1 MTIYVHEDKAS
12 GYGGPEIAETKQGV
26 RDRHKEALKAD
37 IAAQKAEHRERR
49 KGLAKD
55 HRAQWEDL
63 KDTHE
68 SERYDHREEWD
79 DKHRGVKAD
88 IAAEKSALIDEMR
101 ADIRVHFPR
110 HKAELHPERSGG
122 NPDHRQGGER
132 ADLIEQHGFQNKWKA
147 RPLRDRGDDLGGDL
161 HPGDLATPSHRDG
174 TIQDQGRIRLV
185 QGGTDGQTRRLGA
198 GRTHKASSAES
209 ILRHVLRLLG
219 WTAAYKQGKL
229 TERRRIKL
237 LDAIRQYG
245 REWLRHEAE
254 QLFGVHGTERSL
266 GSAAKHAVG
275 RFFDRA
281 RGFVRELIVAGSMAL
296 NGPAPL
302 DDHDLA
308 EADRAAVVQS
318 MYLERF
324 AAEVELNTPPE
335 LAVPT
340 APPAPNALSAPQIL
354 DRAEKYAGSV
364 WGDAINA
371 RRQKIIRSGRY
382 SQERRVHARPMGRHD
397 ACATCLG
404 ESDKGWVPIGRLL
417 PIGDSECLG
426 IRCDCYFEYR
436 NAA

>member
-1 MTIYVHEDKAS
+1 MRRRHEAELTRLDRQHANEIARKERVRARERTREGKAS
-12 GYGGPEIAETKQGV
+12 PEQVHAW
-26 RDRHKEALKAD
+26 EAQHQAD
-37 IAAQKAEHRERR
+37 ITSDKKFQAEDRKGLQLNHEGERNNLRDERRGEAARIKGQDARERR
-49 KGLAKD
+49 KTLER
-55 HRAQWEDL
+55 HR
-63 KDTHE
+63 
-68 SERYDHREEWD
+68 
-79 DKHRGVKAD
+79 
-88 IAAEKSALIDEMR
+88 
-101 ADIRVHFPR
+101 
-110 HKAELHPERSGG
+110 
-122 NPDHRQGGER
+122 GER
-132 ADLIEQHGFQNKWKA
+132 ADLIEQHGFRRKGA
-147 RPLRDRGDDLGGDL
+147 GDGRDRPLAERGHAPARGDWGAVERGDVGYL
-161 HPGDLATPSHRDG
+161 RQLSS
-174 TIQDQGRIRLV
+174 
-185 QGGTDGQTRRLGA
+185 
-198 GRTHKASSAES
+198 GRTHKASSAED

-219 WTAAYKQGKL
+219 WTAAYRRGEL

-237 LDAIRQYG
+237 LDAVRQYG

-254 QLFGVHGTERSL
+254 QLFRVHGTERSL
-266 GSAAKHAVG
+266 ASAAKHAVG

-281 RGFVRELIVAGSMAL
+281 RGFVRELIVAGSMAI
-296 NGPAPL
+296 NGPEPL

-340 APPAPNALSAPQIL
+340 APPAPNALSAPQII

-371 RRQKIIRSGRY
+371 RRQKVIRSGRY
-382 SQERRVHARPMGRHD
+382 SQERRVHARPMGQHD
-397 ACATCLG
+397 ACTTCLG

-426 IRCDCYFEYR
+426 IRCDCYFEFR